1 MADLPSVNAIEIE
14 TFKRIAQG
22 NADGPVF
29 MLNLNKYRA
38 EAHYPSGQLYKDYMA
53 VLDQL
58 LLQVGGKILWRTVVL
73 GHVVG
78 NQDVD
83 EALGVWYPS
92 HRAFLNLMSAPAS

>member
-1 MADLPSVNAIEIE
+1 
-14 TFKRIAQG
+14 
-22 NADGPVF
+22 
-29 MLNLNKYRA
+29 
-38 EAHYPSGQLYKDYMA
+38 MA

-92 HRAFLNLMSAPAS
+92 HQAFLNLMSAPASSENMRLRALTVEHADLHRCQAY